1 MSIFLGVQGSN
12 IDMKKTIIFSKS
24 DIKNKTE
31 GKSLVYVIQS
41 KRILSLKKKNI
52 LYDTIETPAL
62 L

>member
-12 IDMKKTIIFSKS
+12 IDMKKTIVFSKS
-24 DIKNKTE
+24 DIKNEKE
-31 GKSLVYVIQS
+31 GKSLFYIFKSQS
-41 KRILSLKKKNI
+41 ILPYTKKT